1 MKKRSINI
9 SKIIFLMLILVT
21 ALSIFTSCTPS
32 LVLRPV
38 DYAWNLES
46 VLKVDKDMYVKGAPK
61 TLGFNVYE
69 LFKAE
74 KIDLKISE
82 DGREV
87 RLIRDNL
94 GYFYII
100 AEGFTNVYVFRTGEN
115 SLDLFRKITIDKD
128 GVNKPRL
135 NFREPNV
142 QLLYNN
148 GKDIMMDNKGI
159 VFAGDV
165 K

>member
-1 MKKRSINI
+1 MKKRVINV
-9 SKIIFLMLILVT
+9 SKITILMLILII

-32 LVLRPV
+32 LVLKPV

-115 SLDLFRKITIDKD
+115 SLDLYRKIMIDKS
-128 GVNKPRL
+128 GVNKPRF
-135 NFREPNV
+135 NFRKPNI

-148 GKDIMMDNKGI
+148 GKDTMMNNKGI
-159 VFAGDV
+159 VKVGDI

>member
-1 MKKRSINI
+1 MKIKSSKNNI
-9 SKIIFLMLILVT
+9 SKIIIFSLALI
-21 ALSIFTSCTPS
+21 IFTSCTPS
-32 LVLRPV
+32 LVLKPV

-61 TLGFNVYE
+61 TLGFNVFE

-100 AEGFTNVYVFRTGEN
+100 AEGFTNVYIFRTGEN
-115 SLDLFRKITIDKD
+115 SLDLYRKIIIDKD
-128 GVNKPRL
+128 GVKKPRF
-135 NFREPNV
+135 NFRKPNV

-148 GKDIMMDNKGI
+148 GKDVMMNNRGI
-159 VFAGDV
+159 VKVEDV
-165 K
+165 KE